1 MNRHKESHA
10 GGSTARRHHYDDDV
24 THGSHARGSH
34 VGFAYGQMVG
44 AALSGVCCQHVQ
56 REVTHLDK
64 CREVTS
70 LQHRCREGTS
80 LQSGFIEFP
89 SVGTCSMKSFLQKG
103 QAPSCHDSEQA
114 LTPKAQDICHSMSL
128 AVSVFAL
135 PV

>member
-34 VGFAYGQMVG
+34 VGFTYGQMVG

-56 REVTHLDK
+56 REVTRLDK
-64 CREVTS
+64 
-70 LQHRCREGTS
+70 CREGTS
-80 LQSGFIEFP
+80 LQSRFIEFT
-89 SVGTCSMKSFLQKG
+89 SVGTCSMKSFFQKG